1 MTISYDYEALLEELK
16 KDVSDGA
23 LSLTDKIQV
32 LRGRNRFGYQPII
45 DWYLD
50 EEKMAGI
57 VKVDIFDDLQEIGET
72 KKLKE
77 QYEKDKPNL
86 SIMTVRDVIIEM
98 EERSKIL

>member
-1 MTISYDYEALLEELK
+1 MITYDYEELIRELK

-32 LRGRNRFGYQPII
+32 LRGGERFGYQPII
-45 DWYLD
+45 DWYFD

-86 SIMTVRDVIIEM
+86 SIMTVREAIIEM
-98 EERSKIL
+98 EKRSYIL

>member
-1 MTISYDYEALLEELK
+1 MTISYDYEELIQELK

-23 LSLTDKIQV
+23 LSLTDTIQI
-32 LRGRNRFGYQPII
+32 LRGRERFGYQPII

-50 EEKMAGI
+50 EEKMI
-57 VKVDIFDDLQEIGET
+57 ELLKIDIFDDLQEIKET
-72 KKLKE
+72 KQLKE

-86 SIMTVRDVIIEM
+86 SIMAVRDVIIEM